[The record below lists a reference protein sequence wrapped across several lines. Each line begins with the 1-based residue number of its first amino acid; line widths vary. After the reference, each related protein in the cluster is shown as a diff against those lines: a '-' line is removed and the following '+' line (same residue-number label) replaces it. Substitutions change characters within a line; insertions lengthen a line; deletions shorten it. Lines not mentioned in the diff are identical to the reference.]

1 MSSSDGVR
9 LGARDRL
16 VLTAL
21 VLITF
26 VGSMD
31 STILATAL
39 PTIAADL
46 GDLQHLS
53 WVVTSYLLAVT
64 GSALIWGK
72 LGDLLGRKPL
82 LQTGLVLFLLGS
94 VLCSRAQE
102 LPELIC
108 FRAVQGVGAGG
119 MWAIAPA
126 VLTGVVGPRERGR
139 YQAYV
144 AGAAAVAYVLGPF
157 LGGLLVEHASWRW
170 AFYPNLPFGLAVIGL
185 LAACLRPERAT
196 GRPRID
202 YWGSLLIAACA
213 CGTTLLV
220 TWGGVVYPWLSLPM
234 LLLLAGVVAL
244 GVLLRWVERGHPEP
258 LLPGRVVRERVFRT
272 VAPLTFFFWVVESGI
287 VNYLPLFFQVVREGS
302 PTVSG
307 MMLLPT
313 SLAWLL
319 TYTAIGRAIART
331 GRYRHFP
338 IIGAVLLVAG
348 LLLFV
353 ALPKAASAL
362 AYGAVLAVLG
372 VAFGLVSPIALIAA
386 QSACA
391 YEDVGVV
398 TSAVV
403 FFRNLGSIYGA
414 ALFGAVLNRRLVD
427 NLVRDADVGRFT
439 AAEAERIRMGRP
451 IAPES
456 LTPTARQAYLGGYE
470 AAVDEVFLAGLAV
483 SLLVLAFACAVPAVP
498 LRRTMTATGVR
509 KDSNV
514 IPSLPAG
521 DDHVREALETLAR
534 GGLRSVRRK
543 AGELGRRY
551 EVSLDEIW
559 LLCLVTYCETADA
572 HYLAEVMGLSPPA
585 LRARLRS
592 LRTRALLHADDRT
605 REPTPKGRD
614 LVEELSATLREKL
627 DADGSRDPAARG
639 ARDPLDLGAHALE
652 ILAEGS
658 AFRPRR
664 EAD

>member
-1 MSSSDGVR
+1 MPSSERVR
-9 LGARDRL
+9 LGTGDRL

-82 LQTGLVLFLLGS
+82 LQAGLVLFLVGS
-94 VLCSRAQE
+94 VLCSRAQG

-119 MWAIAPA
+119 MWVIAPA
-126 VLTGVVGPRERGR
+126 VLTGIVGPRERGR

-144 AGAAAVAYVLGPF
+144 AGVAAVAYVLGPF

-170 AFYPNLPFGLAVIGL
+170 TFYLNLPFGLAVIGL
-185 LAACLRPERAT
+185 LAFFLRPGQPT
-196 GRPRID
+196 GHPRID

-213 CGTTLLV
+213 SGTTLLV
-220 TWGGVVYPWLSLPM
+220 TWGGVVFAWSSPPM
-234 LLLLAGVVAL
+234 LLLLAAVVVLA
-244 GVLLRWVERGHPEP
+244 VLLVRVERGHPEP
-258 LLPGRVVRERVFRT
+258 LLPGRVLRERVFRT
-272 VAPLTFFFWVVESGI
+272 VAPLTLFFWVVESGI
-287 VNYLPLFFQVVREGS
+287 VNYLPLFFQVVRETS

-307 MMLLPT
+307 MMLLPM

-319 TYTAIGRAIART
+319 TYSAIGRAVTRT

-338 IIGAVLLVAG
+338 VIGAVLLVAG

-353 ALPKAASAL
+353 ALSQDASAL
-362 AYGAVLAVLG
+362 AYGAALVVLG

-403 FFRNLGSIYGA
+403 FFRNLGSIFGA

-427 NLVRDADVGRFT
+427 HLVRDAEGSRFT

-451 IAPES
+451 IDLDT
-456 LTPTARQAYLGGYE
+456 LTPAGRRAYLGGYG
-470 AAVDEVFLAGLAV
+470 AAMDEVFLTGLAV
-483 SLLVLAFACAVPAVP
+483 SLLVLAFACVVPAVP

-521 DDHVREALETLAR
+521 DDHVREALEVLAR
-534 GGLRSVRRK
+534 GGLGSVRRK

-551 EVSLDEIW
+551 GISLEEIW
-559 LLCLVTYCETADA
+559 LLCLLSYSKTADA
-572 HYLAEVMGLSPPA
+572 RHLAGVMGVSPPA
-585 LRARLRS
+585 LHARFRSLWRKELLYAGDRARG
-592 LRTRALLHADDRT
+592 
-605 REPTPKGRD
+605 PTPRGRN
-614 LVEELSATLREKL
+614 LVEGLSATLLEQL
-627 DADGSRDPAARG
+627 SADGSPGPADRNAR
-639 ARDPLDLGAHALE
+639 APLDLSAHALE

-658 AFRPRR
+658 AFLPRP
-664 EAD
+664 EPD